1 MWHGDPGDLPFLHF
15 DAPLF
20 GIWSPAGKQAPFICL
35 EPWYG
40 RCDAVGFTG
49 TLEEREYGMRLEP
62 QEEFHG
68 GYVIEVM

>member
-1 MWHGDPGDLPFLHF
+1 MHF

-40 RCDAVGFTG
+40 RSDAVGFTG
-49 TLEEREYGMRLEP
+49 TLEEP